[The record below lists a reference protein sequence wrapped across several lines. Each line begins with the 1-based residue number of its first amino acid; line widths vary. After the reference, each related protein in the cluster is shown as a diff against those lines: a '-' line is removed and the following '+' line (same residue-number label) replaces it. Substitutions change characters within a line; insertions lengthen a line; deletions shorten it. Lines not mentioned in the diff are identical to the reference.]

1 MMQEIY
7 HTYQICTDLVQ
18 TIENTIT
25 KYLNRNSFAESPP
38 LNTDH
43 PPPVGFLIDTNGNLL
58 PQSGGYTGCT
68 QPIRNTG
75 QHNQYAQQPDIAH
88 LIGPQSISAGATMTI
103 GTPYQNTTAVQ
114 SITQPIPHITPNFW
128 VTSNPL
134 PMHPAN
140 PIPSFQRT
148 PKIQN

>member
-18 TIENTIT
+18 KIEYTTT
-25 KYLNRNSFAESPP
+25 KYLNRNDFTESPP
-38 LNTDH
+38 LTTDH
-43 PPPVGFLIDTNGNLL
+43 PPPVGFLIDANGDLR
-58 PQSGGYTGCT
+58 PRSGGYTGCT

-88 LIGPQSISAGATMTI
+88 LIGPQSISAGAAMTI

-114 SITQPIPHITPNFW
+114 AITQPIPHSYPKCGGNIQ
-128 VTSNPL
+128 PL
-134 PMHPAN
+134 PYALFKPN
-140 PIPSFQRT
+140 W
-148 PKIQN
+148 